1 MYSREG
7 ERRVR
12 TQESTIFQRSL
23 RSEGKDRSECKAE
36 SRRAKCQSGSNED
49 GSGSRSKDRSM
60 VYTGD
65 LPRTLASRYNGYP
78 TQKSVFHGHEIK
90 QLMDQIL
97 DKELSSLSYESTT
110 CKALCLTLSEDIK
123 QKVKDLLMSRYR
135 IICHVSIG
143 SCSGQGLLMASRFV
157 WNDGKDNYVTAT
169 YRNVSLFAVATVFGV
184 VKE

>member
-7 ERRVR
+7 DRRVR
-12 TQESTIFQRSL
+12 TQESTPFQRSL
-23 RSEGKDRSECKAE
+23 RSEGKERSESKAE
-36 SRRAKCQSGSNED
+36 RRTAKSGHHESN
-49 GSGSRSKDRSM
+49 SGRSKERAM
-60 VYTGD
+60 LHTGD
-65 LPRTLASRYNGYP
+65 LSLVSRDSGYP
-78 TQKSVFHGHEIK
+78 RQKSVFYGHEIK
-90 QLMDQIL
+90 KLMDQIL

-143 SCSGQGLLMASRFV
+143 SCSGQGLLIASRFV
-157 WNDGKDNYVTAT
+157 WNNGKDNYVTAT